1 MSELHTGQATR
12 QAIRDFILD
21 QFPLARQR
29 QLRDDD
35 SLLHDGLIDSLGT
48 LDVVAFLESHFAISL
63 SDEDLVSENF
73 GTIEIL
79 TTFVESKLS
88 ADPAPWRATDEAQG

>member
-1 MSELHTGQATR
+1 MSELHTGRATR

-29 QLRDDD
+29 QLGDDD

-79 TTFVESKLS
+79 TNFVESKLPS
-88 ADPAPWRATDEAQG
+88 HPTLRRTTDEVRG